1 MSATCSALL
10 STVRWEKRTDEL
22 FDQKFDIMTFY
33 YAQFCCINTSC
44 TMHTCHLQLI
54 IHVDIKL
61 ATKACPLNGGGG
73 AVDPK
78 KPSAPHNGLY
88 YCFDSCASNGVSNTE
103 HE

>member
-61 ATKACPLNGGGG
+61 ATKACPLNGGGVQLTLKSLLLPIMG
-73 AVDPK
+73 YITVLTAV
-78 KPSAPHNGLY
+78 HQM
-88 YCFDSCASNGVSNTE
+88 V
-103 HE
+103 